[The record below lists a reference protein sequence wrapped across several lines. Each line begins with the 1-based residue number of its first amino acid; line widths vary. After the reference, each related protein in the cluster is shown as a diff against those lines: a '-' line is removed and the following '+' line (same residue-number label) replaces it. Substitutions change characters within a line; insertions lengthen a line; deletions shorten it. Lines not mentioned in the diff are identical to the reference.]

1 MRYLLDTNI
10 CIALLK
16 GVHGV
21 REKVIEVGIENCL
34 VSDIT
39 IAELYYGAAKSE
51 RQEHFDDV
59 DFIVEHFGMLSID
72 PSLERYGR
80 LKHELEKLGQPIDD
94 FDLLI
99 GAVAKESDLVMV
111 THNIRHFSHIPDL
124 VIEDWL
130 EQTNSPPK

>member
-10 CIALLK
+10 CIALIK

-21 REKVIEVGIENCL
+21 REKVIEAGLENCL

-51 RQEHFDDV
+51 RPEHFYDV
-59 DFIVEHFGMLSID
+59 DFIVEHFEMLSID
-72 PSLERYGR
+72 PALERYGR
-80 LKHELEKLGQPIDD
+80 LKHELEKQGQPIDD

-99 GAVAKESDLVMV
+99 GAVAKESELVMV
-111 THNIRHFSHIPDL
+111 THNTRHFSHIPDL
-124 VIEDWL
+124 VIEDWMP
-130 EQTNSPPK
+130 S